1 MKIQNNIEIEDLELD
16 IVSQYSYEI
25 TFTKKFKEL
34 FKNPIERKFA
44 VEEILEFLLDNKMIA
59 IDEEFLLLI
68 EGILPFYSR
77 VAQLNYEK
85 FIFYT
90 YWNKEKNYI
99 SLIFD
104 KFENDT
110 SFNFFNINQEENY
123 LMKKILH

>member
-68 EGILPFYSR
+68 DCKALQIWIIIRLWVKSNTNRP
-77 VAQLNYEK
+77 
-85 FIFYT
+85 
-90 YWNKEKNYI
+90 
-99 SLIFD
+99 
-104 KFENDT
+104 
-110 SFNFFNINQEENY
+110 
-123 LMKKILH
+123 